1 MADKPISGLTAAK
14 KVYEDDLF
22 VLEQDGS
29 AKKLTGEI
37 LKNWLL
43 ELAEGHGGIKSIV
56 KSSTSGLTDTYR
68 ITFADSTTFDYQIKN
83 GRSITGIAKT
93 ATNGLKDTYTI
104 SFNDGTTQT
113 YDVTNGA
120 EGPRGVS
127 AYVWFKWASEHPG
140 FESAAFGDIPDKWM
154 GIYSGPSPEPPTNW
168 EDYRWVKVEGK
179 TAYEFAVQGGY
190 AGTEEQF
197 ARKLALEHT
206 THLLSADTPLDGLL
220 DTGMYY
226 LSGEIS
232 VIKELIENAG
242 IEHPV
247 TMDGTVTGLV
257 PKAIFVDVTRGS
269 IDKSDP
275 TKPVGQPHQHARIY
289 YATAEVN
296 AENPGV
302 SYLFEFDRV
311 HNVVGYE
318 ADGSSWG
325 AWRSASK
332 NAYTLEQE
340 RGKVYGPWAFDA
352 YDQNLDNMNEPGATY
367 TMFVDDNMRS
377 KYPNLFSAI
386 NDMPA
391 YRAVMRVGKRVD
403 GGELFQEMVI
413 YHRTVVGGVTTY
425 ATVNATRLLYG
436 EPGERGWKVGKAN
449 LYGTGSGNGE
459 SAAPDTLIV
468 EYGVTTAEEL
478 AEAVGVYKHIFCR
491 NGDILLPMTKADM
504 PYSFSGVVADQSEVN
519 RLVNYTI
526 VDGEWQTYERYITEE
541 ITEMSADIPTAGAV
555 YDHVKL
561 NKDTLLVTVD
571 YTSNGPI
578 KTYYT
583 DVDYATIAAAVNKKN
598 VIVRFW
604 KQFSGGPTGQSGYQY
619 YLYFR
624 VPNPGYITF
633 RSIMDFNN
641 KYEEFTILSD
651 GSCYFT
657 EFEVSGLVKTTTQEL
672 TDSQKEIARTNIGAG
687 TASEWS
693 DLGESVTNIGET
705 LTWDGN
711 TEGKVADSS
720 GMLFKVSDSIP
731 TADNFIETTT
741 NIVVQ
746 NGNELEFTI
755 PAEDIK
761 SYIEDDGFLYYD
773 SFAIVPY
780 DNYTSA
786 EFGYVFPESGLYFT
800 SADGTYSK
808 TLTIPGYNFTETTV
822 KPVPEK
828 YLPPMKGVSSW
839 NDLTDKPT
847 TIISHGDT
855 LTWDGVATGVCVNF
869 EDAGITFAKVHHAVP
884 ASADLSNGITIGIG
898 VYGAGLVE
906 TYTISPE
913 GLAPNTLPDGFVLA
927 EMVAIVP
934 ADNYTL
940 DESFLGVAITF
951 PEAGIY
957 FASKEANQM
966 YTASVTIPGYEFTT
980 EKIKAEV
987 LPGANLLT
995 CNSGYI
1001 YRYGTD
1007 ATNPE
1012 NRMTCG
1018 ELRTMVLSG
1027 RTIYVT
1033 DSAVNGNVTSE
1044 MYYNVTDVSFHTVD
1058 GQPTYGTF
1066 VLLGI
1071 SFYTAEYVPPTT

>member
-43 ELAEGHGGIKSIV
+43 ELAEGHGGIKSIA
-56 KSSTSGLTDTYR
+56 KSSTSGLTDIYR
-68 ITFADSTTFDYQIKN
+68 ITFADSTTFDYQVKN
-83 GRSITGIAKT
+83 GRAIAGIAKT

-154 GIYSGPSPEPPTNW
+154 GIYAGTSPEPPTSW

-179 TAYEFAVQGGY
+179 TAYEFAVEGGY
-190 AGTEEQF
+190 EGTKEQF
-197 ARKLALEHT
+197 ARKLAWEHT

-220 DTGMYY
+220 DTGTYY

-232 VIKELIENAG
+232 VIKELIESAG

-332 NAYTLEQE
+332 NVYSLEQE
-340 RGKVYGPWAFDA
+340 KGKVYGPFTTFED
-352 YDQNLDNMNEPGATY
+352 YGQDLDNMNEPGATY
-367 TMFVDDNMRS
+367 AMYVTDAMRS
-377 KYPNLFSAI
+377 AYPDLFGNV
-386 NDMPA
+386 NDMRA
-391 YRAVMRVGKRVD
+391 YWAVLKAGKRNET
-403 GGELFQEMVI
+403 GELYQEMDI
-413 YHRTVVGGVTTY
+413 YHVTTVNGLNTY
-425 ATVNATRLLYG
+425 GTVRASRFLYG
-436 EPGERGWKVGKAN
+436 EPGLRRWRIGKAN
-449 LYGTGSGNGE
+449 LYGTGTGGTGE
-459 SAAPDTLIV
+459 AETFVA
-468 EYGVTTAEEL
+468 EYGVTT
-478 AEAVGVYKHIFCR
+478 
-491 NGDILLPMTKADM
+491 
-504 PYSFSGVVADQSEVN
+504 S
-519 RLVNYTI
+519 
-526 VDGEWQTYERYITEE
+526 EE
-541 ITEMSADIPTAGAV
+541 ITEAAGTYKHIYCKKDNLILPLSDISDPYYFTGVLEDRIVSFYVVDSTTWETEERYFTDQITEDGKDIPTASAV
-555 YDHVKL
+555 YYFT
-561 NKDTLLVTVD
+561 KDMQNSLLVTVE
-571 YTSNGPI
+571 TRQNGPI

-583 DVDYATIAAAVNKKN
+583 DVDFDTIQTAINAKKN
-598 VIVRFW
+598 VVVRFW
-604 KQFSGGPTGQSGYQY
+604 KTFSSGPTGQSGYQY

-624 VPNPGYITF
+624 VPNPGYMTF

-657 EFEVSGLVKTTTQEL
+657 EFEVNGVVKTTAQEL
-672 TDSQKEIARTNIGAG
+672 TDVQKTQARENIGAG

-711 TEGKVADSS
+711 TEGKTQDAQGVYTKISDNVPTEEDLKEGWTEEVTILATGEIIQIPVSGEEVSEYFDESGAVLGSAFAIMPRDNMEYS
-720 GMLFKVSDSIP
+720 GMYVAEKGIYALSSDDAYLS
-731 TADNFIETTT
+731 
-741 NIVVQ
+741 
-746 NGNELEFTI
+746 
-755 PAEDIK
+755 
-761 SYIEDDGFLYYD
+761 S
-773 SFAIVPY
+773 
-780 DNYTSA
+780 
-786 EFGYVFPESGLYFT
+786 
-800 SADGTYSK
+800 
-808 TLTIPGYNFTETTV
+808 LTIPGYNFTETTV

-828 YLPPMKGVSSW
+828 YLPEVTELIMLSPSGNK
-839 NDLTDKPT
+839 
-847 TIISHGDT
+847 
-855 LTWDGVATGVCVNF
+855 F
-869 EDAGITFAKVHHAVP
+869 KVTV
-884 ASADLSNGITIGIG
+884 D
-898 VYGAGLVE
+898 
-906 TYTISPE
+906 
-913 GLAPNTLPDGFVLA
+913 D
-927 EMVAIVP
+927 
-934 ADNYTL
+934 
-940 DESFLGVAITF
+940 
-951 PEAGIY
+951 
-957 FASKEANQM
+957 
-966 YTASVTIPGYEFTT
+966 
-980 EKIKAEV
+980 
-987 LPGANLLT
+987 
-995 CNSGYI
+995 
-1001 YRYGTD
+1001 
-1007 ATNPE
+1007 
-1012 NRMTCG
+1012 
-1018 ELRTMVLSG
+1018 
-1027 RTIYVT
+1027 
-1033 DSAVNGNVTSE
+1033 NGN
-1044 MYYNVTDVSFHTVD
+1044 
-1058 GQPTYGTF
+1058 
-1066 VLLGI
+1066 L
-1071 SFYTAEYVPPTT
+1071 TATQA